1 MSIDKFYLCY
11 ALREISRAGGGGLRN
26 RIRDLRE
33 DHDLTQQK
41 LADAIGITQRKY
53 SYLETGTQQ
62 LTDEI
67 LVKLAN
73 YYKVSI
79 DYLLRQTDKPERNH

>member
-1 MSIDKFYLCY
+1 MRMD
-11 ALREISRAGGGGLRN
+11 N

-33 DHDLTQQK
+33 DNDLTQQQV
-41 LADAIGITQRKY
+41 ADKIGITQRKY
-53 SYLETGTQQ
+53 SYIETGTQP

-73 YYKVSI
+73 LYKVSI
-79 DYLLRQTDKPERNH
+79 DYILKQTNNKKRND